1 MRIVICQRCGCERG
15 PRGGAGPL
23 YESPAGR
30 ELLGSVEQVGEAV
43 QHPTRRPGLKEASRG
58 PPEAPGATPSLV
70 CAKSAGSHRGV
81 DGIPCCWAD
90 LDTYDSVRSV

>member
-23 YESPAGR
+23 REPPAGR

-43 QHPTRRPGLKEASRG
+43 QRPTCRPGLKEARRG
-58 PPEAPGATPSLV
+58 PQEAPGGLLLV
-70 CAKSAGSHRGV
+70 WFLPKQPAPTVVLMESRVVGQ
-81 DGIPCCWAD
+81 I
-90 LDTYDSVRSV
+90 